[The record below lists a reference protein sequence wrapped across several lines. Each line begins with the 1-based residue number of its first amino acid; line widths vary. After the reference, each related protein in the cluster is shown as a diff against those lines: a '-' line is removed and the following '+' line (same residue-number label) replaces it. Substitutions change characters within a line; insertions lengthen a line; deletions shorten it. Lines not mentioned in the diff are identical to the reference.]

1 VLEDRKNLRQIKIV
15 EIRRSIEESRRDD
28 RSTPAD
34 EVLSRL
40 VAKYIDMSDK
50 SEAQSGE

>member
-1 VLEDRKNLRQIKIV
+1 V
-15 EIRRSIEESRRDD
+15 SRRDD

-40 VAKYIDMSDK
+40 KAKYIGMSDK
-50 SEAQSGE
+50 TEAQDGE